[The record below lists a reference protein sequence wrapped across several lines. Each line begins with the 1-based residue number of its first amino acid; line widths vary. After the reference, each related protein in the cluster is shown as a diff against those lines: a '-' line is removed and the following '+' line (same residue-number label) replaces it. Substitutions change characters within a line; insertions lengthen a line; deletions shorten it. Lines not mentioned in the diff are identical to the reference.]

1 MCFGMNKVVRI
12 GTNEGTLLKK
22 HRLLHWILCWTFVW
36 IFCSIKLWWNELYSC
51 LEFFTM
57 YSEVQIL
64 IICNNYEHDVGMNCN
79 VKFVET

>member
-1 MCFGMNKVVRI
+1 
-12 GTNEGTLLKK
+12 
-22 HRLLHWILCWTFVW
+22 
-36 IFCSIKLWWNELYSC
+36 
-51 LEFFTM
+51 M